1 MLLQNTGSPESSKG
15 GNPSVT
21 VSDIVN
27 FFGLKIRTGEN
38 QLNEEVT
45 GGYASDLLSDVIA
58 HSRKGNL
65 WITIQTHPNIVAV
78 ATMKELTAIIL
89 TGGREPDPE
98 TVQKAEEEG
107 IPILVS
113 PLFTFELAGRL
124 YQTGISG
131 MSPC

>member
-1 MLLQNTGSPESSKG
+1 
-15 GNPSVT
+15 VT
-21 VSDIVN
+21 VFDIAKS
-27 FFGLKIRTGEN
+27 FGLETRAARDH
-38 QLNEEVT
+38 LHEEVT

-78 ATMKELTAIIL
+78 ATMKELAGIIL

-98 TVQKAEEEG
+98 TLRKAEEEG

-113 PLFTFELAGRL
+113 PVFTFELAGRL
-124 YQTGISG
+124 YQKGISG

>member
-1 MLLQNTGSPESSKG
+1 MDKKG

-27 FFGLKIRTGEN
+27 FLGLKIRTGEN

-58 HSRKGNL
+58 HTRKGNL

-78 ATMKELTAIIL
+78 ATMKELAGIIL
-89 TGGREPDPE
+89 TGGREPDAE

-113 PLFTFELAGRL
+113 SLFTFELVGRL
-124 YQTGISG
+124 YQMGISG
-131 MSPC
+131 MGPC

>member
-1 MLLQNTGSPESSKG
+1 
-15 GNPSVT
+15 VT